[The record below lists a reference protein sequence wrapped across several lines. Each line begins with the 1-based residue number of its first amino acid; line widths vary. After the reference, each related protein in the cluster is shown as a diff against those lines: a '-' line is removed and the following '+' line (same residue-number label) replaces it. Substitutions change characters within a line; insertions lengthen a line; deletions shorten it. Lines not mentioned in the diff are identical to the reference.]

1 LQKALFFEVEKLKKN
16 HKNPYPNVPTGRIF
30 LCELSTA
37 IFTKRTEIHIH
48 KNDKKATENDT
59 HKKKLSKQLNW
70 VRRGRSRIEEKKQF
84 FRESFTGNRI
94 RIKWATESEFE
105 HK

>member
-16 HKNPYPNVPTGRIF
+16 HKNPYPNVPTGRVF

-59 HKKKLSKQLNW
+59 HKKNYESSLIGFEEEEVEL
-70 VRRGRSRIEEKKQF
+70 RRRNSFSEKASQAIE
-84 FRESFTGNRI
+84 
-94 RIKWATESEFE
+94 
-105 HK
+105 